1 MTEQTTQP
9 AEQTPVFP
17 VPKSLWQEVIGM
29 LSQLPWKLSNP
40 FHVEATKALS
50 NTDAA
55 GTTIGVT
62 PDLFNQTVNM
72 LADQPQGLVAPL
84 LAKVAAHVADITA
97 QAKLAAEAAAEDA
110 AAMPE
115 PVEAALTPAQDPT
128 VVTDV
133 SPVTPAV

>member
-1 MTEQTTQP
+1 
-9 AEQTPVFP
+9 
-17 VPKSLWQEVIGM
+17 M

-97 QAKLAAEAAAEDA
+97 QAKVAAEAEAGA
-110 AAMPE
+110 
-115 PVEAALTPAQDPT
+115 PVEVPAPALTPAQDPT

-133 SPVTPAV
+133 TPVTPAV